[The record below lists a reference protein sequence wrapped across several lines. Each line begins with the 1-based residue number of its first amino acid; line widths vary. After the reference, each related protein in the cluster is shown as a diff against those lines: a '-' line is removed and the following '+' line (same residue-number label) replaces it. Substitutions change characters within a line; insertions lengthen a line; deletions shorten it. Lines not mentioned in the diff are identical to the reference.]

1 MKYMQLLFVVVFEA
15 VSGSFRFSLG
25 VCQLA
30 WRLISLLN
38 FRFQSF
44 MTTANVNA
52 GNGVTVCSKS
62 FINFVIF
69 IFEYIMNSNVNGAF
83 KRINHS
89 FVFWWRQM

>member
-1 MKYMQLLFVVVFEA
+1 MAAHILVELS
-15 VSGSFRFSLG
+15 VSVIHDYGKRD
-25 VCQLA
+25 
-30 WRLISLLN
+30 
-38 FRFQSF
+38 
-44 MTTANVNA
+44 
-52 GNGVTVCSKS
+52 GVTVRSKF